1 MLTIWLDAGNELAD
15 PEEAPPSEEDAHQ
28 AQQQFDKI
36 NEMMLRSV
44 RHLARYQWFAVL
56 PQLVARIVHKNEAVW
71 KVLLEIIVAVVVAY
85 PQQGMWAILAGS
97 HSKDKRRKQR
107 YECIVERI
115 SSVADRAY
123 RDVVPIVEAAE
134 RVSTELLHLCEY
146 QVHRETKL
154 RMPQHFPALI
164 AAVQRTPLI
173 LPLQSS
179 VNVILPPNNQVNQTH
194 RPFPSHAPTILG
206 FDDTIEI
213 MNSLQKPRKIVI
225 QASDGLRYPFLCKPR
240 DDLRKDARLMEF
252 DSMINKL
259 LQSNSDSRRRRLY
272 IRTYAVIILNE
283 ECGLI
288 EWVPNTVAFRQILA
302 KHYASMDVPLY
313 TPDLKTL
320 LDEARASPKN
330 AAALFEQRILPRY
343 PPVFHAWFLETFP
356 EPSAWF
362 KARSAYART
371 AAVMS
376 MVGFVLGL
384 GD

>member
-1 MLTIWLDAGNELAD
+1 M
-15 PEEAPPSEEDAHQ
+15 
-28 AQQQFDKI
+28 
-36 NEMMLRSV
+36 
-44 RHLARYQWFAVL
+44 
-56 PQLVARIVHKNEAVW
+56 W

-194 RPFPSHAPTILG
+194 RPFPVSYTHLTLPT
-206 FDDTIEI
+206 
-213 MNSLQKPRKIVI
+213 
-225 QASDGLRYPFLCKPR
+225 
-240 DDLRKDARLMEF
+240 
-252 DSMINKL
+252 
-259 LQSNSDSRRRRLY
+259 
-272 IRTYAVIILNE
+272 
-283 ECGLI
+283 
-288 EWVPNTVAFRQILA
+288 
-302 KHYASMDVPLY
+302 
-313 TPDLKTL
+313 
-320 LDEARASPKN
+320 
-330 AAALFEQRILPRY
+330 
-343 PPVFHAWFLETFP
+343 TF
-356 EPSAWF
+356 
-362 KARSAYART
+362 
-371 AAVMS
+371 
-376 MVGFVLGL
+376 
-384 GD
+384 